1 MAPRLT
7 KKRHSLVLKIIAS
20 VGMILLFAFSAWAYF
35 NLRHYRAK
43 VMSDI
48 VSDCDRLSKAILLGT
63 HYAMMFNAR
72 DDIDQIINNLGR
84 LEGLEHVRIY
94 NKAGQI
100 KFSNLRQEH
109 GETTGIE
116 TQACIICHRSD
127 PPLDYIRLNRR
138 KRIMT
143 LETGGRSLGV
153 ISAIYNEPGCSAGDC
168 HAHPA
173 DKKVLGALD
182 VVISL
187 SHADAQISGF
197 QRRLV
202 AFAVTVFAATSA
214 IIIFLLGR
222 FFIIPIQKVVEGTRA
237 IAQGRYDALAGL
249 KKDDEIGGLAAAV
262 DRMGREIGKKQQAL
276 NLQKDEYQR
285 LFELVP
291 CIISVQDRN
300 YRLISYN
307 REFSKRFAP
316 QAGDFCYSAYK
327 GRSEKCEFCPV
338 EKTFADGRPHYSEE
352 TGINKDGTLT
362 HWIVKTSPM
371 KDENGEIIGAME
383 MSLDIT
389 HRKQLEDRLA
399 QSEKKY
405 YAIFNNIP
413 NPVFVLDGDKLE
425 ILDCNNSVG
434 QVYGYRKEEVVGR
447 SFLNL
452 FPEEERQ
459 RYAGQIRSGRE
470 IEQARQ
476 VDKAGR
482 ILFVHIR
489 LSPSRYLERDV
500 LLASTSDITERLES
514 QIKLIQ
520 AGKMATLGEM
530 ATGVAHE
537 LNQPLAVIKT
547 ASSYFLRKTRRQEP
561 IRDDI
566 LSTMAEEID
575 GHVDRA
581 ANIINHLRQF
591 GRKSDLTLEKVQV
604 NEVLLKAFDMFSQQL
619 KLREIEVQWSLDQD
633 LPPIQAVPGRLE
645 QVFINL
651 LLNSRDA
658 IEARWGQTRAESP
671 SAKVITIKTYMR
683 QGKIM
688 IVVCDTGVGIPQG
701 IRAKIFEPF
710 FTTKKV
716 GEGTGI
722 GLSISYGIIKDFGGS
737 IRVQSAPDQGACF
750 EICFPAGEPD
760 EGGENEA

>member
-1 MAPRLT
+1 MAVRLT
-7 KKRHSLVLKIIAS
+7 KKRHSLVLKIIVS
-20 VGMILLFAFSAWAYF
+20 VGMILLLAFSGWAFF

-48 VSDCDRLSKAILLGT
+48 VADCDRLSKAILLGT
-63 HYAMMFNAR
+63 HYAMMFNSR
-72 DDIDQIINNLGR
+72 DDIDQIIGNLGR

-100 KFSNLRQEH
+100 KFSNVKQEH
-109 GETTGIE
+109 GWTTGIE
-116 TQACIICHRSD
+116 TQACIICHRSK
-127 PPLDYIRLNRR
+127 PPLDYIQLNGR
-138 KRIMT
+138 KRIIT
-143 LETGGRSLGV
+143 HDTGGRSLGV

-168 HAHPA
+168 HAHPEG
-173 DKKVLGALD
+173 KKILGALD

-187 SHADAQISGF
+187 SQADVQIRGF

-202 AFAVTVFAATSA
+202 LFALMVFAATSA
-214 IIIFLLGR
+214 IIIYLLGR
-222 FFIIPIQKVVEGTRA
+222 FFITPIQKLVEGTRA
-237 IAQGRYDALAGL
+237 IAQGRYDALAGFR
-249 KKDDEIGGLAAAV
+249 KDDEIGGLAAAV
-262 DRMGREIGKKQQAL
+262 DRMGREIGHKQQAL

-291 CIISVQDRN
+291 CIISVQDKN

-316 QAGDFCYSAYK
+316 EAGDFCYSAYK
-327 GRSEKCEFCPV
+327 GRSEKCGFCPV
-338 EKTFADGRPHYSEE
+338 EKTFEDGRPHYSEE

-362 HWIVKTSPM
+362 HWIVKTAPM

-389 HRKQLEDRLA
+389 HRKRLEDQLA

-413 NPVFVLDGDKLE
+413 NPVFVLDGELLN
-425 ILDCNNSVG
+425 ILDCNSSVG
-434 QVYGYRKEEVVGR
+434 RVYGFQKEELVGE
-447 SFLNL
+447 SFLNF

-459 RYAGQIRSGRE
+459 RYAGQIKSGQE

-476 VDKAGR
+476 IDKSGR
-482 ILFVHIR
+482 TIYVHIR

-500 LLASTSDITERLES
+500 LLATSSDITERLES
-514 QIKLIQ
+514 EIKLIQ

-530 ATGVAHE
+530 ATSIAHE

-547 ASSYFLRKTRRQEP
+547 ASSYFLRKTRRKEP
-561 IRDDI
+561 IREDI

-591 GRKSDLTLEKVQV
+591 GRKSDLTLETVQV

-619 KLREIEVQWSLDQD
+619 KLRQIEVQWSLDD
-633 LPPIQAVPGRLE
+633 SLAPIQAEPGRLE

-658 IEARWGQTRAESP
+658 IEERWSQAEGQP
-671 SAKVITIKTYMR
+671 PLAKTITLKTHMR
-683 QGKIM
+683 QGKVM
-688 IVVCDTGVGIPQG
+688 IEVSDTGIGIPHG
-701 IRAKIFEPF
+701 IRSRIFEPF
-710 FTTKKV
+710 FTTKKI

-737 IRVQSAPDQGACF
+737 IHVRSEPGHGACF
-750 EICFPAGEPD
+750 EICFPAGRTPKGD
-760 EGGENEA
+760 ESEA

>member
-1 MAPRLT
+1 MTARLT
-7 KKRHSLVLKIIAS
+7 KKRHSLALRIIAS
-20 VGMILLFAFSAWAYF
+20 VGVILLFAFSAWAYF
-35 NLRHYRAK
+35 NLRQYRAK
-43 VMSDI
+43 VMSHI
-48 VSDCDRLSKAILLGT
+48 ICDCDRLSKAILLGT

-72 DDIDQIINNLGR
+72 DDINQIINNMGR

-100 KFSNLRQEH
+100 KFSNVKQEV
-109 GETTGIE
+109 GSTTGIE
-116 TQACIICHRSD
+116 TQACIICHRD
-127 PPLDYIRLNRR
+127 KPPLEHVQLDYR
-138 KRIMT
+138 KRFIT
-143 LETGGRSLGV
+143 HQQGGRSIGV
-153 ISAIYNEPGCSAGDC
+153 ITPIYNEPGCSAGDC

-173 DKKVLGALD
+173 GKKILGALD

-187 SHADAQISGF
+187 SQADARIYGY

-202 AFAVTVFAATSA
+202 LFAVMVFVATGA
-214 IIIFLLGR
+214 IVIFVLGR
-222 FFIIPIQKVVEGTRA
+222 FFITPIRRVVEGTQA
-237 IAQGRYDALAGL
+237 IARGRYDALAEF

-262 DRMGREIGKKQQAL
+262 DHMGREIGEKQQAL

-316 QAGDFCYSAYK
+316 QPGDFCYTAYK
-327 GRSEKCEFCPV
+327 GRTEKCKRCPV
-338 EKTFADGRPHYSEE
+338 EKTFQDGRPHYSEE

-362 HWIVKTSPM
+362 HWIVKTAAM
-371 KDENGEIIGAME
+371 KDEKGDIIAAME

-389 HRKQLEDRLA
+389 HLKQLEDKLA

-413 NPVFVLDGDKLE
+413 NPVFVLDKELLE

-434 QVYGYRKEEVVGR
+434 RFYGYQKEEIVGQ
-447 SFLNL
+447 SFLSL

-459 RYAGQIRSGRE
+459 RYAGKIQLGKE

-476 VDKAGR
+476 IDKSGR
-482 ILFVHIR
+482 TLFVHIR
-489 LSPSRYLERDV
+489 LSPSQYLDRDV

-514 QIKLIQ
+514 EIKLIQ

-547 ASSYFLRKTRRQEP
+547 ASSFFLRKTRRKEP

-566 LSTMAEEID
+566 MSTMAEEID
-575 GHVDRA
+575 SYVDRA

-591 GRKSDLTLEKVQV
+591 GRKSDLSLEPVQV

-619 KLREIEVQWSLDQD
+619 KLREIEVQWSLDED
-633 LPPIQAVPGRLE
+633 LSPIQAEPGCLE

-658 IEARWGQTRAESP
+658 IEERWRQADP
-671 SAKVITIKTYMR
+671 KPAPAKMITIKTHMR
-683 QGKIM
+683 QGN
-688 IVVCDTGVGIPQG
+688 IVIEVSDTGVGIPKG
-701 IRAKIFEPF
+701 ARAKIFEPF
-710 FTTKKV
+710 YTTKKV

-722 GLSISYGIIKDFGGS
+722 GLSISYGIVKDFGGT
-737 IRVQSAPDQGACF
+737 IRVRSKPGQGACF
-750 EICFPAGEPD
+750 VIQFPAGEPD
-760 EGGENEA
+760 ESADNET